1 MTTEMQ
7 NDTALEDE
15 AGAATFDNTVQNSE
29 SSPESQ
35 GEDKPQVSE
44 NAQKRINELTA
55 EKYAL
60 KRQLEEREKQ
70 SQVTPEVKQETTPEV
85 APQLPDDLY
94 DEEAMRKYHADM
106 VAFTQSQ
113 ASKAA
118 ESVYQNQQTEQQKL
132 KAQSEQQKQ
141 IQTYAEQ
148 GLSDGLTIEQMQ
160 NNEKILNGSG
170 ISSELGMFLMSDQ
183 HGAKLADYLANSPDD
198 LQKVLSMNPMQAA
211 VYISGE
217 VKTKALTPSNVS
229 NAPEPTNVLTT
240 GAASKQTDDFDASC
254 PGAVFD

>member
-7 NDTALEDE
+7 NENVSENEVDKAEFDE
-15 AGAATFDNTVQNSE
+15 VVQNSD
-29 SSPESQ
+29 SSTETH
-35 GEDKPQVSE
+35 GEDKPQVSD

-70 SQVTPEVKQETTPEV
+70 QQVTEVEQEKTPEV

-94 DEEAMRKYHADM
+94 DEDAMRKYHADM
-106 VAFTQSQ
+106 IAFTQSQ
-113 ASKAA
+113 AAKTA
-118 ESVYQNQQTEQQKL
+118 ESVYQSQQTEQQKL
-132 KAQSEQQKQ
+132 KAQSEHQKQ
-141 IQTYAEQ
+141 VQSYAEQ

-160 NNEKILNGSG
+160 KNETILNGSG
-170 ISSELGMFLMSDQ
+170 ISSDLGMFLMGDK

-217 VKTKALTPSNVS
+217 IKSKALAPSNIS
-229 NAPEPTNVLTT
+229 NAPEPTNTLAT
-240 GAASKQTDDFDASC
+240 GSASKQSDDFDSSC